1 MFHSK
6 ESDDLIKLR
15 NILLKSVR
23 QSVQVILF
31 INIRADLFMYEQII
45 MYYMIKLLYA
55 VKTEKRG
62 QTNATLFLHYKRRIY
77 LSWFSGNHR

>member
-1 MFHSK
+1 
-6 ESDDLIKLR
+6 
-15 NILLKSVR
+15 
-23 QSVQVILF
+23 
-31 INIRADLFMYEQII
+31 MYEQII
-45 MYYMIKLLYA
+45 MHYMIKLLYA